1 MSFLRLWLTGY
12 FSPIQLIE
20 HLKSKPAPQW
30 GIFASLLR
38 GILDSLLIY
47 LPVSLMGR
55 VPPTP
60 SYLSFVP
67 TERYY
72 FALIWI
78 APFVL
83 LTEMLMGSVI
93 IHVILRLMGRH
104 SDIDQII
111 NVNGMSALIV
121 GAVLVLW
128 DWVFFALGVADQYI
142 LGISHLVIALWAV
155 AILAIGL
162 RRILSVP
169 LWLSIVLS
177 ITIIPAGLPF
187 AMMFMRS
194 PF

>member
-1 MSFLRLWLTGY
+1 MNFFQLWLTGY
-12 FSPIQLIE
+12 VKPIKFIDE
-20 HLKSKPAPQW
+20 LKKKPAPHW

-38 GILDSLLIY
+38 GILDSLLMY
-47 LPVSLMGR
+47 LPISLMGR

-72 FALIWI
+72 FALIWM

-83 LTEMLMGSVI
+83 FAEMLMGSVI
-93 IHVILRLMGRH
+93 IHILLRLMGRH

-128 DWVFFALGVADQYI
+128 DWVWFALGMADQYF

-155 AILAIGL
+155 AIIAIGL
-162 RRILSVP
+162 RKILSVP
-169 LWLSIVLS
+169 IWLSIVSS
-177 ITIIPAGLPF
+177 ILIIPVGLPF

>member
-1 MSFLRLWLTGY
+1 MNFFQLWLTGY
-12 FSPIQLIE
+12 VKPIKFIDE
-20 HLKSKPAPQW
+20 LKKKPAPHW

-38 GILDSLLIY
+38 GILDSLLMY
-47 LPVSLMGR
+47 LPISLMGR

-72 FALIWI
+72 FALIWM

-83 LTEMLMGSVI
+83 FAEMLMGSVI
-93 IHVILRLMGRH
+93 IHILLRLMGRH

-128 DWVFFALGVADQYI
+128 DWVWFALGMADQYF

-155 AILAIGL
+155 AIIAIGL
-162 RRILSVP
+162 RKILSVP
-169 LWLSIVLS
+169 IWLSIVLS
-177 ITIIPAGLPF
+177 ILIIPVGLPF

>member
-1 MSFLRLWLTGY
+1 MSFIRVWVTGY
-12 FSPIQLIE
+12 YSPTKLIE
-20 HLKSKPAPQW
+20 QLRSKPAPQW

-38 GILDSLLIY
+38 GILDSLLVY

-72 FALIWI
+72 FGLIWM
-78 APFVL
+78 APIVLFVEL
-83 LTEMLMGSVI
+83 LMGSVV
-93 IHVILRLMGRH
+93 IHVLLRLMGRH

-111 NVNGMSALIV
+111 NINGMSSLIV

-128 DWVFFALGVADQYI
+128 DWVWFALGVANQYF

-155 AILAIGL
+155 AIMAVGL

-169 LWLSIVLS
+169 LWLSIILS
-177 ITIIPAGLPF
+177 ILIIPAGLPF

>member
-1 MSFLRLWLTGY
+1 
-12 FSPIQLIE
+12 
-20 HLKSKPAPQW
+20 
-30 GIFASLLR
+30 
-38 GILDSLLIY
+38 
-47 LPVSLMGR
+47 MGR

-78 APFVL
+78 GPFVL
-83 LTEMLMGSVI
+83 LAELLIGSVL
-93 IHVILRLMGRH
+93 IHVLLRLMGRH

-111 NVNGMSALIV
+111 NINGLSALIV
-121 GAVLVLW
+121 GAVLIPW
-128 DWVFFALGVADQYI
+128 DWTWFALGMANQYF
-142 LGISHLVIALWAV
+142 LGISHLVISLWAV

-169 LWLSIVLS
+169 LWLSIILS
-177 ITIIPAGLPF
+177 IIIIPAGLPF